1 MHIFLDLVVETKDI
15 PFPKLWSLEIPDQY
29 ANRFCM
35 LCPHLISKL
44 SLVFTYVRECWL
56 PSLFLQGHYHILEP
70 NPMNSSNPRFHAN
83 LHHQITLIEDQDFN
97 MRIVG
102 NKVIQSWIHNTIPRR
117 MFLLPAE
124 LEVLCL
130 ALPESPASLIIG
142 PTLLWGWRLGLEFYK
157 RNNLHQFFGVHLLGS
172 SAHDRV
178 GTHLIMKLAQLF
190 WMSQKRVRM
199 DNPLSVQES
208 YSVTTWTS
216 LSPFSFCCYK
226 TLPYKNKENKL
237 TNTWYSNK
245 QNPSSRREAT

>member
-1 MHIFLDLVVETKDI
+1 MLTAVVPVLARALLHLGALALWIHLTPDSMQISITKY
-15 PFPKLWSLEIPDQY
+15 P
-29 ANRFCM
+29 
-35 LCPHLISKL
+35 
-44 SLVFTYVRECWL
+44 
-56 PSLFLQGHYHILEP
+56 
-70 NPMNSSNPRFHAN
+70 
-83 LHHQITLIEDQDFN
+83 LIEDQDFN

-102 NKVIQSWIHNTIPRR
+102 KKVIQSWIHNTIPRR

-245 QNPSSRREAT
+245 QNPSSQREATPSSQNSFQSVVTSCGSAYPSSSF